1 VGMSLKAST
10 DPHPL
15 NSRSRSVQ
23 GAYDGRVA
31 HSSTQ
36 LGTVKPRV
44 FIGSSTEGLDIAKHL
59 QVALEMTDL
68 CVATVWNQNVFEP
81 SNYAMESLAT
91 QAEDSDFAVLV
102 ATADDTVSSRGGSR
116 STARD
121 NVIFELGLFIGVL
134 GRARTYIV
142 TKEGEALHLPSD
154 LAGLTWLSVSKRDDG
169 NMSAAISRATLGIE
183 QQIKKLSLRPRSQPG
198 SSALAASPEKDLH
211 RSLRLLRASAIAQGW
226 RVRGNSETTFRLE
239 SRRGV
244 RFSLPVWDEL
254 VALEQLDSYVRRL
267 RANGL
272 RVNQSVDSA
281 LSRRPL
287 KV

>member
-1 VGMSLKAST
+1 M
-10 DPHPL
+10 
-15 NSRSRSVQ
+15 R
-23 GAYDGRVA
+23 
-31 HSSTQ
+31 
-36 LGTVKPRV
+36 PRV

-59 QVALEMTDL
+59 QVALEATSS

-81 SNYAMESLAT
+81 SSYTMESLVA

-121 NVIFELGLFIGVL
+121 NVIFELGLFIGAL

-154 LAGLTWLSVSKRDDG
+154 LAGLTWLPVSERDDG
-169 NMSAAISRATLGIE
+169 NMSAAVNRPALGIE
-183 QQIKKLSLRPRSQPG
+183 QQIKRLGLRPRSQPG
-198 SSALAASPEKDLH
+198 SQDPVPETELG
-211 RSLRLLRASAIAQGW
+211 RALRLLRSSAIAQGW
-226 RVRGNSETTFRLE
+226 RVPGKSETTFRLE

-244 RFSLPVWDEL
+244 RLSLPVWDQS

-267 RANGL
+267 RAQGL
-272 RVNQSVDSA
+272 RVNQSVTP
-281 LSRRPL
+281 SRGPRPG
-287 KV
+287 KA